1 MSTSRTNVGKK
12 CLSAFTLE
20 MKRKLKYLKNKMGIA
35 DPWRYSKYHDLTW
48 LNQFQSQAFLSRE
61 KYSSKTIL
69 SYFQTVTSKLHL
81 EWLVWLRNL
90 PYSWN
95 FFNFKSLRFLLHQF
109 IAFERMRTVCVA
121 SLWMPCNYQGLGTIL
136 DWLTSNLD
144 FMRKLWIPRAAFR
157 WPAIWLPLI

>member
-48 LNQFQSQAFLSRE
+48 LNQFQSQAFLLRE

-90 PYSWN
+90 LYSWN

-109 IAFERMRTVCVA
+109 YCVWENA
-121 SLWMPCNYQGLGTIL
+121 YCLCCFFVDAVQLSGIRHHLGLADL
-136 DWLTSNLD
+136 Q
-144 FMRKLWIPRAAFR
+144 PRFHAKALN
-157 WPAIWLPLI
+157 PACCG